1 MIFRYILLAIV
12 MSYIFKVVG
21 YDNMSLV
28 DSNCVIL
35 SSLIKFGFLEVILDE
50 SFKILIFSSL
60 VQ

>member
-12 MSYIFKVVG
+12 MSYVFKVVG

-28 DSNCVIL
+28 DYNCVIL

>member
-12 MSYIFKVVG
+12 MSYVFKVVG

-50 SFKILIFSSL
+50 SFKI
-60 VQ
+60 